1 MKLPAAVSSGELT
14 VMLRDLTVR
23 QIVIL
28 QPDVQTPLSV
38 VDLHNHY
45 ACNLRDDVFLRG
57 LMTHRRTSFK
67 TDLSDLHVV
76 QCPELI
82 RRLCSLF

>member
-38 VDLHNHY
+38 VDLHNRY

-67 TDLSDLHVV
+67 LT
-76 QCPELI
+76 
-82 RRLCSLF
+82 SLTYTVYSVPS